1 MDDTSR
7 SLQARVAAILIP
19 ALHIKLENS
28 GNIAILQSIFQRIMF
43 QCHLVYTG
51 RMSSTFTIR
60 DIVNEDATASVSD
73 YGAHVLS
80 WAPAGE
86 QAVVWRPKAIYL
98 KEGTAIRGGVPI
110 IFPWFNS
117 GFEGGHVASKT
128 PKHGFA
134 RNSFWHYDEEGSSDT
149 LLRYTL
155 DSSEI
160 DADILSQFVSG
171 LNPQFHAVYTIEVGR
186 ELTMSLTVY
195 NDGDEP
201 LSYEEALH
209 TYLQVGDAERS
220 QVCGLEGAD
229 YLDTVL
235 DGDPR
240 CSQGDEPVTFQG
252 IVDRIYYST
261 DTLELRDPV
270 LQRTIIVSKQGAAQ
284 TVVWNPGEQAGNAI
298 GDLSDG
304 EWRGFVCVEAVNNRD
319 CAVVVPPHDSHTLQQ
334 TLAVKH

>member
-28 GNIAILQSIFQRIMF
+28 GNIAILQSIFPGIMF
-43 QCHLVYTG
+43 QRHLAYTG
-51 RMSSTFTIR
+51 RMNNTFTIR
-60 DIVNEDATASVSD
+60 DIVNEDATASVSN

-134 RNSFWHYDEEGSSDT
+134 RNSFWHYDEEGSSDA

-160 DADILSQFVSG
+160 D
-171 LNPQFHAVYTIEVGR
+171 E
-186 ELTMSLTVY
+186 
-195 NDGDEP
+195 
-201 LSYEEALH
+201 
-209 TYLQVGDAERS
+209 TYFPNL
-220 QVCGLEGAD
+220 
-229 YLDTVL
+229 
-235 DGDPR
+235 
-240 CSQGDEPVTFQG
+240 F
-252 IVDRIYYST
+252 
-261 DTLELRDPV
+261 
-270 LQRTIIVSKQGAAQ
+270 
-284 TVVWNPGEQAGNAI
+284 
-298 GDLSDG
+298 
-304 EWRGFVCVEAVNNRD
+304 
-319 CAVVVPPHDSHTLQQ
+319 
-334 TLAVKH
+334 LA

>member
-7 SLQARVAAILIP
+7 SLQARVAAILFFLHVQSRKIQEIP
-19 ALHIKLENS
+19 QSCKVLLSTIP
-28 GNIAILQSIFQRIMF
+28 LQRR
-43 QCHLVYTG
+43 LVYTG

-86 QAVVWRPKAIYL
+86 QAVVWRPKAIHL

-117 GFEGGHVASKT
+117 GFEGGHVASKK

-134 RNSFWHYDEEGSSDT
+134 RNSFWHYDKEGSSDA

-160 DADILSQFVSG
+160 NADILSQFVSG
-171 LNPQFHAVYTIEVGR
+171 PNPQFHAVYTIEVGC

-201 LSYEEALH
+201 LSY
-209 TYLQVGDAERS
+209 
-220 QVCGLEGAD
+220 D

-240 CSQGDEPVTFQG
+240 CSQGNEPVTFQG
-252 IVDRIYYST
+252 MVDRIYYSAH
-261 DTLELRDPV
+261 TLELRDPV
-270 LQRTIIVSKQGAAQ
+270 LKRTVVVSKQGAAQ

-298 GDLSDG
+298 GDLDEG

-319 CAVVVPPHDSHTLQQ
+319 CAVVVPPHESHILQQ
-334 TLAVKH
+334 TLSVRH

>member
-1 MDDTSR
+1 M
-7 SLQARVAAILIP
+7 
-19 ALHIKLENS
+19 
-28 GNIAILQSIFQRIMF
+28 
-43 QCHLVYTG
+43 
-51 RMSSTFTIR
+51 
-60 DIVNEDATASVSD
+60 
-73 YGAHVLS
+73 
-80 WAPAGE
+80 
-86 QAVVWRPKAIYL
+86 VWRPKAIHL

-117 GFEGGHVASKT
+117 GFEGGHVASKK

-134 RNSFWHYDEEGSSDT
+134 RNSFWHYDKEGSSDA

-160 DADILSQFVSG
+160 NADILSQFVSG
-171 LNPQFHAVYTIEVGR
+171 PNPQFHAVYTIEVGC

-209 TYLQVGDAERS
+209 TYLQVGDAEQS
-220 QVCGLEGAD
+220 QVCGLEGTD

-240 CSQGDEPVTFQG
+240 CNQGNEPVTFQG
-252 IVDRIYYST
+252 MVDRIYYSA

-298 GDLSDG
+298 GDLDEG

-319 CAVVVPPHDSHTLQQ
+319 CAVIVPPHDSHTLPTDLGCK
-334 TLAVKH
+334 TLSDQRFQSFRLSPKALVFAMNAEKGHPRRPFSSRDQYQKLKTYTLGGIHFQC

>member
-7 SLQARVAAILIP
+7 SLQARVAAILFFLHVQSRKIQEIP
-19 ALHIKLENS
+19 QSCKGLLSTIP
-28 GNIAILQSIFQRIMF
+28 LQR
-43 QCHLVYTG
+43 CLVYTG

-86 QAVVWRPKAIYL
+86 QTVVWRPKAIHL

-117 GFEGGHVASKT
+117 GFEGGHVASKK

-134 RNSFWHYDEEGSSDT
+134 RNSFWHYDEEGST
-149 LLRYTL
+149 GARLRY
-155 DSSEI
+155 
-160 DADILSQFVSG
+160 
-171 LNPQFHAVYTIEVGR
+171 NPQFHAVYTIEVGH
-186 ELTMSLTVY
+186 ELTMSLTVC

-209 TYLQVGDAERS
+209 TYLQVGDAEQS

-252 IVDRIYYST
+252 MVDRIYYSA

-319 CAVVVPPHDSHTLQQ
+319 CAVVAPPHDSHTLQQ
-334 TLAVKH
+334 TLSVQH

>member
-28 GNIAILQSIFQRIMF
+28 GNIAILQSIFQGIMF

-86 QAVVWRPKAIYL
+86 QAVVWRPKAIHL

-117 GFEGGHVASKT
+117 GFEGGHVASKK

-134 RNSFWHYDEEGSSDT
+134 A
-149 LLRYTL
+149 
-155 DSSEI
+155 I
-160 DADILSQFVSG
+160 ASG
-171 LNPQFHAVYTIEVGR
+171 IMTRKVLPMPCCAIHWIPARSTQIYFP
-186 ELTMSLTVY
+186 SLF
-195 NDGDEP
+195 
-201 LSYEEALH
+201 L
-209 TYLQVGDAERS
+209 
-220 QVCGLEGAD
+220 
-229 YLDTVL
+229 
-235 DGDPR
+235 
-240 CSQGDEPVTFQG
+240 
-252 IVDRIYYST
+252 DRILNFMPFTPLKSA
-261 DTLELRDPV
+261 
-270 LQRTIIVSKQGAAQ
+270 VS
-284 TVVWNPGEQAGNAI
+284 
-298 GDLSDG
+298 
-304 EWRGFVCVEAVNNRD
+304 
-319 CAVVVPPHDSHTLQQ
+319 
-334 TLAVKH
+334 

>member
-7 SLQARVAAILIP
+7 SLQARVAAILFFLHVQSRKILEIP
-19 ALHIKLENS
+19 QSCKVLLSTIP
-28 GNIAILQSIFQRIMF
+28 LQRR
-43 QCHLVYTG
+43 LVYTG

-86 QAVVWRPKAIYL
+86 QAVVWRPKAIHL

-117 GFEGGHVASKT
+117 GFEGGHVASKK

-134 RNSFWHYDEEGSSDT
+134 RNSFWHYDKEGSSDA

-160 DADILSQFVSG
+160 NADILSQFVSG
-171 LNPQFHAVYTIEVGR
+171 PNPQFHAVYTIEVGC

-209 TYLQVGDAERS
+209 TYLQVGAPNSR
-220 QVCGLEGAD
+220 
-229 YLDTVL
+229 
-235 DGDPR
+235 R
-240 CSQGDEPVTFQG
+240 CAGWRAPIISIPYWTAIPVATK
-252 IVDRIYYST
+252 VMN
-261 DTLELRDPV
+261 L
-270 LQRTIIVSKQGAAQ
+270 
-284 TVVWNPGEQAGNAI
+284 
-298 GDLSDG
+298 
-304 EWRGFVCVEAVNNRD
+304 
-319 CAVVVPPHDSHTLQQ
+319 
-334 TLAVKH
+334 

>member
-7 SLQARVAAILIP
+7 SLQARVAAILFFLHVQSRKIQEIP
-19 ALHIKLENS
+19 QSCKVLLSTIP
-28 GNIAILQSIFQRIMF
+28 LQR
-43 QCHLVYTG
+43 CLVYTG

-86 QAVVWRPKAIYL
+86 QAVVWRPKAIHL

-117 GFEGGHVASKT
+117 GFEGGHVASKK

-134 RNSFWHYDEEGSSDT
+134 RNSFWHYDKEGSSDA

-160 DADILSQFVSG
+160 NADILSQFVSG
-171 LNPQFHAVYTIEVGR
+171 PNPQFHAVYTIEVGC

-209 TYLQVGDAERS
+209 TYLQVGDAEQS

-240 CSQGDEPVTFQG
+240 CSQGNEPVTFQG
-252 IVDRIYYST
+252 MVDRIYYSA

-270 LQRTIIVSKQGAAQ
+270 LQRTIIVAKQGAAQ
-284 TVVWNPGEQAGNAI
+284 TVVWNPGEQAGKRHRRF
-298 GDLSDG
+298 G
-304 EWRGFVCVEAVNNRD
+304 
-319 CAVVVPPHDSHTLQQ
+319 
-334 TLAVKH
+334 

>member
-1 MDDTSR
+1 
-7 SLQARVAAILIP
+7 
-19 ALHIKLENS
+19 
-28 GNIAILQSIFQRIMF
+28 
-43 QCHLVYTG
+43 
-51 RMSSTFTIR
+51 MSSTFTIR
-60 DIVNEDATASVSD
+60 DIVNENATASVSD

-86 QAVVWRPKAIYL
+86 QPVVWRPKAIYL

-117 GFEGGHVASKT
+117 GFENGHVASKT

-134 RNSFWHYDEEGSSDT
+134 RNSFWHYDEEGST
-149 LLRYTL
+149 GARLRYTL

-171 LNPQFHAVYTIEVGR
+171 PNPQFHAVYTIEVGH
-186 ELTMSLTVY
+186 ELTMSLTVC

-209 TYLQVGDAERS
+209 TYLQVGD
-220 QVCGLEGAD
+220 
-229 YLDTVL
+229 
-235 DGDPR
+235 DPR

-252 IVDRIYYST
+252 MVDRIYYST

-270 LQRTIIVSKQGAAQ
+270 LQRTIIVTKQGAAQ

-334 TLAVKH
+334 TLSVKH

>member
-7 SLQARVAAILIP
+7 SLQARVAAILFFLHVQSRKIQEIP
-19 ALHIKLENS
+19 QSCKGLLSTIP
-28 GNIAILQSIFQRIMF
+28 LQR
-43 QCHLVYTG
+43 CLVYTG

-80 WAPAGE
+80 WTPAGE
-86 QAVVWRPKAIYL
+86 QAVVWRPKAIHL

-117 GFEGGHVASKT
+117 GFEGGHVASKK

-134 RNSFWHYDEEGSSDT
+134 RNSFWHYDKEGSSDA

-160 DADILSQFVSG
+160 NADILSQFVSG
-171 LNPQFHAVYTIEVGR
+171 PNPQFHAVYTIEVGC

-209 TYLQVGDAERS
+209 TYLQVGDAEQS

-240 CSQGDEPVTFQG
+240 CSQGNEPVTFQG
-252 IVDRIYYST
+252 MVDRIYYSA
-261 DTLELRDPV
+261 DTLELRDPCCSAPS
-270 LQRTIIVSKQGAAQ
+270 LSPSRAQRRPWYGIRENKPETPSAIWMRANGAASSAWKRS
-284 TVVWNPGEQAGNAI
+284 TIAI
-298 GDLSDG
+298 ARSSFP
-304 EWRGFVCVEAVNNRD
+304 RMNHIFCSRR
-319 CAVVVPPHDSHTLQQ
+319 CR
-334 TLAVKH
+334 

>member
-7 SLQARVAAILIP
+7 SLQARVAAILFFLHVQSRKIQEIP
-19 ALHIKLENS
+19 QSCKVLLSTIP
-28 GNIAILQSIFQRIMF
+28 LQR
-43 QCHLVYTG
+43 CLVYTG

-86 QAVVWRPKAIYL
+86 QAVVWRPKAIHL

-117 GFEGGHVASKT
+117 GFEGGHVASKK

-134 RNSFWHYDEEGSSDT
+134 RNSFWHYDKEGSSDA

-160 DADILSQFVSG
+160 NADILSQFVSG
-171 LNPQFHAVYTIEVGR
+171 PNPQFHAVYTIEVGC

-209 TYLQVGDAERS
+209 TYLQVGDAEQS
-220 QVCGLEGAD
+220 QVCGLEGTD

-240 CSQGDEPVTFQG
+240 CSQGNEPVTFQG
-252 IVDRIYYST
+252 MVDRIYYSAH
-261 DTLELRDPV
+261 TLELRDPV
-270 LQRTIIVSKQGAAQ
+270 LKRTVVVSKQGAAQ

-319 CAVVVPPHDSHTLQQ
+319 CAVIVPPHDSHTLQQ
-334 TLAVKH
+334 TLSVKH